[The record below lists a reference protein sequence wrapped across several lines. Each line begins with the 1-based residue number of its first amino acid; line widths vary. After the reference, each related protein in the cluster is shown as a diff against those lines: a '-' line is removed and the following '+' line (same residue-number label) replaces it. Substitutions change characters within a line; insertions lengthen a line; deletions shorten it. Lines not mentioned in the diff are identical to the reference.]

1 MNGYERGDYS
11 RGSVINMLRW
21 GEVQHSVKLMIY
33 NGYYY
38 MGSGTFCETVVSEQS
53 LLVSGCILFLFMFKT
68 SFQLLWNWVCISQNV
83 ELFL

>member
-11 RGSVINMLRW
+11 RGSVINMLRC

-38 MGSGTFCETVVSEQS
+38 MGSGSFCKTVVSEQS
-53 LLVSGCILFLFMFKT
+53 LLVSGCILFVFMLNLF
-68 SFQLLWNWVCISQNV
+68 WNWVRIFQNG